1 MSLKQNRILKMTFV
15 DSEFG
20 VMWVYEFLPKG
31 NSYED
36 ICWVSIWSYV
46 RFGVSSNSELL
57 WRRLLSLR
65 LELCKF
71 MSFKQRWILMET
83 FVESQFRV
91 MWVYE
96 FQTKGKS
103 SEDICWGSVSSYV
116 NWSVSNK
123 SEFLW
128 INLLTLSLKLCNF
141 MKFKQKRILM
151 KTFIESQFEVMW
163 VSEFQTKANCY
174 EDIFL
179 VSVWSFL
186 RLWDSSRSKFSRRHL
201 LSLSFKLFKFMTFKQ
216 KGILMKTFV
225 ESQFEIF

>member
-1 MSLKQNRILKMTFV
+1 MGFKQKPIFMKTFF
-15 DSEFG
+15 EPQFRF
-20 VMWVYEFLPKG
+20 MWVYELQTQG
-31 NSYED
+31 N
-36 ICWVSIWSYV
+36 
-46 RFGVSSNSELL
+46 
-57 WRRLLSLR
+57 
-65 LELCKF
+65 
-71 MSFKQRWILMET
+71 
-83 FVESQFRV
+83 
-91 MWVYE
+91 
-96 FQTKGKS
+96 S
-103 SEDICWGSVSSYV
+103 SEDICWGWVSSYV

-186 RLWDSSRSKFSRRHL
+186 RLWVSSRSKFSGRHL
-201 LSLSFKLFKFMTFKQ
+201 LSLSFKLCKFMTFKQ

-225 ESQFEIF
+225 ESQFEVM